1 MDKLNILI
9 IPPNDLLRHPIPNR
23 LYHLGKR
30 FAEKHNI
37 FLLSYPKHPLANGEK
52 VRSVK
57 CVEVSYKPLL
67 GDGNLGLYYV
77 ANAPAMGCALTKVLS
92 DVDVVIHA
100 NIVPSLLAAQLAKK
114 HGVPL
119 AYDYL
124 DHFPESASAYYAGTP
139 LYPISH
145 KVVYAIVARN
155 LRASD
160 LVVTVC
166 FTLREIVASIV
177 GDSSKVAVIPNGV
190 DPELFKPMDGEAARR
205 AVGLEG
211 FDHVL
216 LYYGSIDAWLSFETL
231 LKLTKKLRSALGN
244 VALVLV
250 GVSHNP
256 AVRRALI
263 RAAVEHGLGKSLVL
277 LPPQPHEKI
286 PLFVNAADLVVAP
299 YKRVAKNY
307 VTPLKILET
316 LACAKPVATT
326 DIPEFKLWFRGAP
339 IYYYSSESEL
349 EEIALKL
356 LRHSG
361 ALREKLL
368 KASEQ
373 VRTRFS
379 WDALAAQYEGL
390 LKALCR

>member
-1 MDKLNILI
+1 MNKLNILV

-23 LYHLGKR
+23 LYHLVKR
-30 FAEKHNI
+30 FAKKHNV

-52 VRSVK
+52 ARSMK

-67 GDGNLGLYYV
+67 GNGNLGLYYV
-77 ANAPAMGCALTKVLS
+77 ANAPAMGSALTKVLG
-92 DVDVVIHA
+92 DVDVVLHA
-100 NIVPSLLAAQLAKK
+100 NIVPSLIAAQLAKK
-114 HGVPL
+114 RGIPL
-119 AYDYL
+119 VYDYL

-139 LYPISH
+139 LYPASY
-145 KVVYAIVARN
+145 KAVYAIVARN

-160 LVVTVC
+160 LIVTVS

-177 GDSSKVAVIPNGV
+177 GDSSKVALIPNGV
-190 DPELFKPMDGEAARR
+190 DPELFKPMDSEAARR
-205 AVGLEG
+205 AVGLES

-256 AVRRALI
+256 AMRRELA
-263 RAAVEHGLGKSLVL
+263 RAAVEHGLGKSMML

-286 PLFVNAADLVVAP
+286 SLFVNAADLVVAP

-307 VTPLKILET
+307 GTPLKILET

-326 DIPEFKLWFRGAP
+326 NIPEFKLWFRGAP
-339 IYYYSSESEL
+339 VYHYSNESEL
-349 EEIALKL
+349 EELALKL
-356 LRHSG
+356 LPLG
-361 ALREKLL
+361 DAQREELL

-390 LKALCR
+390 LKTLCR